1 MDNWKYIKVFVSS
14 TFLDMDIERDAL
26 KNIVEPRL
34 NETLKDYSCSL
45 EFVDLRHSVKT
56 NTTMSILE
64 REKQI
69 FNVCLEEIDNCKPYF
84 MGVIGHRYG
93 WIPAE
98 DGVPCPRISLP
109 DDFPI
114 KEDNLSVTMY
124 EFLHGFLSSKVPRE
138 RTIVFMRSSKSY
150 LGLDERERE
159 KYIESSDK
167 KLNYVNLVREFIKSK
182 DSDYQVVDYSLPISS
197 YSDSD
202 MLSWADLVYK
212 NIIDVI
218 KDEFN
223 DVDEYDKF
231 ANAQEYYVQK
241 HIENFRGRLKEQKE
255 CLKKI
260 NSRGSCIIASK
271 EMGLGL
277 TSFFCKMYD
286 NLRQDKNHICLIYCD
301 DANYSFSREDVL
313 TSWLLLLDNADGG
326 GRREQIL
333 SSKDNKERVL
343 EIWGKITSSLSDKG
357 YDIYVFCESYSSCTF
372 FMSYGLS
379 CYISV
384 TTIYYADYMFHMRPL
399 MYMIEPYDKETIK
412 IITKD
417 LRPQLVDA
425 LLSRG
430 CSSHANWLQLSM
442 TIIGK
447 MNKQDY
453 VAIRSRE
460 EKDNEERIIQ
470 HQIKLIK
477 ELPDGADDAIL
488 FWVDRLK
495 HIFGQDLMDKYLF
508 LMSLNT
514 LGWKE
519 SILSDILG
527 IAPTLLVTLR
537 QMIGITIIAQ
547 TSEGLWAFKDPGIED
562 ILTQNYKLKD
572 YKKLIDDAY
581 NNLKSIPVDQPAYE
595 QLIFKLAMMN
605 GDVDFCSEFIK
616 CHVKGNSSISL
627 CARDAYV
634 WYATQ
639 HKYDFLSF
647 ISTITS
653 RSNNASYQF
662 FYNLLQWSKMLFY
675 NDDTLDEHLAAVERI
690 ISNLRMLWQKHE
702 IDLKTYSVTCD
713 ALACRG
719 DYYRKKRDYKN
730 LFDTI
735 DYGLLFCKDYYQR
748 EPLFLTGYLY
758 WVMVK
763 KDFIQNKGDQYLW
776 LEKMFLIPERKNQ
789 FNYSSNSDISI
800 YALLMRDTVESMLET
815 DHATGA
821 QQLCLKSLE
830 LLVDFLNKQEI
841 KLVDTMLVPA
851 DTKRNLV
858 ATILTYIKLYFHYD
872 FMSGDAFYPRCEEI
886 LKICKDCCLLKDKDL
901 AYEFYHKAMAAF
913 IFIQEDDEESKFKK
927 LMMFAND
934 ILRNYDDANNS
945 WKFVFMVTERNK
957 KEVEPMFEVWLYTNS
972 LALYLISDIPDGEID
987 FIDNEG
993 LGIMTSI
1000 IKSDGDFLFEN
1011 RLKLLLPFIGAKSF
1025 EENGLPPRKIWD
1037 SMLILYVSM
1046 LYNEAT
1052 KDTIDLQYMIELYNS
1067 SIDLA
1072 NAIIE
1077 HDVTIP
1083 MIVFMSDLENIKDFI
1098 NDNITDDIRDNID
1111 FQARY
1116 NNFRD
1121 CFGIEGDVYTSEDGL
1136 WANGD
1141 PELNDIDNDL

>member
-34 NETLKDYSCSL
+34 NDTLKDYSCSL

-56 NTTMSILE
+56 NTTMSLLE

-69 FNVCLEEIDNCKPYF
+69 FNVCLEEIENCRPYF
-84 MGVIGHRYG
+84 MGLIGHRYG

-109 DDFPI
+109 NDFPI

-138 RTIVFMRSSKSY
+138 RSIVFMRSSESY
-150 LGLDERERE
+150 MGLGDRERE

-167 KLNYVNLVREFIKSK
+167 KYNYVDLVRKFIKSK
-182 DSDYQVVDYSLPISS
+182 DSEYQVVDYSLPISS

-202 MLSWADLVYK
+202 ILSWADLVYR

-218 KDEFN
+218 KNEFK

-241 HIENFRGRLKEQKE
+241 HIENFRGRLNEQKE

-260 NSRGSCIIASK
+260 ERRGSCIIAAK
-271 EMGLGL
+271 ERGLGL

-286 NLRQDKNHICLIYCD
+286 NLRQDKKHICLIYCD
-301 DANYSFSREDVL
+301 DSSRSFSREDVL
-313 TSWLLLLDNADGG
+313 TSWLLHLDKADGG
-326 GRREQIL
+326 GRREQVL

-343 EIWGKITSSLSDKG
+343 DLWGELTSSLSVKG
-357 YDIYVFCESYSSCTF
+357 YDIYVFCESFSSCTF

-384 TTIYYADYMFHMRPL
+384 STIYYTDYLFHMRPL

-417 LRPQLVDA
+417 LRPQLVDT
-425 LLSRG
+425 LLSRR

-460 EKDNEERIIQ
+460 EDDNEERIIQ
-470 HQIKLIK
+470 HQIKLVK

-488 FWVDRLK
+488 FWIDRLK
-495 HIFGQDLMDKYLF
+495 HIFGQDVMDKYLF

-519 SILSDILG
+519 SMLSDILD
-527 IAPTLLVTLR
+527 IDPTLLVTLR
-537 QMIGITIIAQ
+537 QMLGITIVAQ
-547 TSEGLWAFKDPGIED
+547 TSEGLWAFKDLGIED
-562 ILTQNYKLKD
+562 ILTQNFKLKD
-572 YKKLIDDAY
+572 FKKLIVNAY
-581 NNLKSIPVDQPAYE
+581 NNIKSIPVDQPAYE

-616 CHVKGNSSISL
+616 CHVKGDSSISL
-627 CARDAYV
+627 YARDAYV

-653 RSNNASYQF
+653 QSNNASYLF
-662 FYNLLQWSKMLFY
+662 FYNLLQWSKMLFF
-675 NDDTLDEHLAAVERI
+675 NDDTLDEHLAVVEHI
-690 ISNLRMLWQKHE
+690 ISSLRVLWQKHE

-719 DYYRKKRDYKN
+719 DYYRKKREYKN

-776 LEKMFLIPERKNQ
+776 LENMFLKLERKNQ
-789 FNYSSNSDISI
+789 FNYSSNSDITI
-800 YALLMRDTVESMLET
+800 YALLMRDMVESMVET
-815 DHATGA
+815 DHMTGT
-821 QQLCLKSLE
+821 QQLCFKSLE
-830 LLVDFLNKQEI
+830 LLVEFLNKQEN
-841 KLVDTMLVPA
+841 KLAETVLVPA

-858 ATILTYIKLYFHYD
+858 VTILSFIKLHFHYD
-872 FMSGDAFYPRCEEI
+872 FMSGDAFYPKCEKI
-886 LKICKDCCLLKDKDL
+886 LKICEDCCMLKGKDL

-913 IFIQEDDEESKFKK
+913 IFSQEDDEESKFKK

-934 ILRNYDDANNS
+934 ILRNYDDANDS
-945 WKFVFMVTERNK
+945 WKLDFWVTERNK
-957 KEVEPMFEVWLYTNS
+957 KKVEPMFEAWLYTNS
-972 LALYLISDIPDGEID
+972 LAMYLISDKPNGEID

-993 LGIMTSI
+993 VGIMTSSV
-1000 IKSDGDFLFEN
+1000 KSEGVFLFEN
-1011 RLKLLLPFIGAKSF
+1011 HLKLLLPFIGAKSF

-1046 LYNEAT
+1046 LYNEAI

-1067 SIDLA
+1067 SIDIA

-1077 HDVTIP
+1077 NDTTIP
-1083 MIVFMSDLENIKDFI
+1083 MIVFMSDLENIKDYI
-1098 NDNITDDIRDNID
+1098 NGHITDNIREKID

-1141 PELNDIDNDL
+1141 PELNDVDEDF